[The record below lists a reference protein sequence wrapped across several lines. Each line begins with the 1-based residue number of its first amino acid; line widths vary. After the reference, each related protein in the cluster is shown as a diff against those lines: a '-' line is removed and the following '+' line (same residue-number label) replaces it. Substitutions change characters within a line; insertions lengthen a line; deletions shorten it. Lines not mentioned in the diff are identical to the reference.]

1 MKITEETRLES
12 YIQRP
17 LTRNQHIIKTI
28 QDFGPGT
35 ARMIARRLG
44 FNDMNAVRPR
54 LTEMMESGIVEG
66 IGVAYDEYT
75 GRNTVIYAFKEEAK

>member
-1 MKITEETRLES
+1 MITHETRLES

-17 LTRNQHIIKTI
+17 LTRNQAIIKSM

-44 FNDMNAVRPR
+44 FYDMNAVRPR
-54 LTEMMESGIVEG
+54 LTEMAEAGIVEG

-75 GRNTVIYAFKEEAK
+75 NRNTVIYALKEEV